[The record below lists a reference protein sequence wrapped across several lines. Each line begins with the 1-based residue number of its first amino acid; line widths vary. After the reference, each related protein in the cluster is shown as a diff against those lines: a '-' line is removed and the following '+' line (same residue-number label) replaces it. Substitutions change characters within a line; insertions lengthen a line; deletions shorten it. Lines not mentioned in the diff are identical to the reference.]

1 MSISS
6 IIVDEGRDQL
16 ISYFRNSSATTQT
29 SKLYFKEFHLLTGIT
44 GTAITNKVWDGTEEG
59 NDISGHLISGATFD
73 ISNRTQES
81 GRKLRLHLVVP
92 SNFDSGDSN
101 IDGVAIRLQ
110 NESGEKYLLGY
121 ATFSGF
127 NKVAGT
133 DLTIYFD
140 IHF

>member
-1 MSISS
+1 MAVSS

-16 ISYFRNSSATTQT
+16 ITYFRNSSASSQT
-29 SKLYFKEFHLLTGIT
+29 DKLYFKEFHLLTGIS
-44 GTAITNKVWDGTEEG
+44 GSAVTNKVWDETELG
-59 NDISGHLISGATFD
+59 DDISGYLITDATFD

-81 GRKLRLHLVVP
+81 GKKLRLHLVVP
-92 SNFDSGDSN
+92 TEFDTGEDT

-110 NESGEKYLLGY
+110 NQGGTKYLLGY
-121 ATFSGF
+121 ATFDGF

-140 IHF
+140 IQM